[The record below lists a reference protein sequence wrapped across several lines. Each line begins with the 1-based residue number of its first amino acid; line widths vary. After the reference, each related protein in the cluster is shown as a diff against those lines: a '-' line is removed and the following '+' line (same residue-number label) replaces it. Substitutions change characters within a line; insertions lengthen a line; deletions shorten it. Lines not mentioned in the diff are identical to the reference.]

1 MFEEDAHVY
10 KHGIQ
15 SSLRRQCQLQIGT
28 CHLPLH
34 GLNQVGAAAA
44 ADLQHFL
51 KRVQGGEQK

>member
-1 MFEEDAHVY
+1 MY
-10 KHGIQ
+10 KHGLQ

-28 CHLPLH
+28 CHLPLQ
-34 GLNQVGAAAA
+34 GLNQVDAAAA